1 MTIWPRDVWYT
12 SLYCSLFSS
21 CDVLFGVFVL
31 PLVCHGNWVRSFLIT
46 YFFSPFLLPCN
57 WTQSPGKYGL
67 SPKDINVSAK
77 VSFSEPMEEWG
88 KKKRQKEE
96 LSHCHIL
103 RLPSSLESGY
113 FPNNLSY
120 CKSSTARKGAGRGLQ
135 RPLVQPFT
143 SATIPGM
150 AINLA
155 GSKDWHARPYLESS
169 PLKPARSKCWEKE
182 QNF

>member
-88 KKKRQKEE
+88 KKKGRKKSYLIATFCDFHQAWKVDISQTIWAIAKAALQERVLEE
-96 LSHCHIL
+96 AYRDHL
-103 RLPSSLESGY
+103 
-113 FPNNLSY
+113 
-120 CKSSTARKGAGRGLQ
+120 
-135 RPLVQPFT
+135 
-143 SATIPGM
+143 
-150 AINLA
+150 
-155 GSKDWHARPYLESS
+155 SS
-169 PLKPARSKCWEKE
+169 PLPLQLFLGWP
-182 QNF
+182 